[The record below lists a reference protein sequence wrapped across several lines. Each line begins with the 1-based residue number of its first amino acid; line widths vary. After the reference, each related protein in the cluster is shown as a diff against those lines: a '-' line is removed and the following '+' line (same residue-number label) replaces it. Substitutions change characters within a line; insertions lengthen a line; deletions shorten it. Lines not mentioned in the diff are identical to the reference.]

1 MLTYTVF
8 HAARPGTNPETFP
21 AGYRLVATIEAP
33 SRDQV
38 FQLTNHVFAGWH
50 EGAHVKRLF
59 DPRPRSTVVGDVVL
73 DEGGMLWAC
82 APVGW
87 STLPY
92 SLGEKAREIVE
103 SFPEPD
109 DLIVQ
114 RSGDRVLVRTRDPM
128 LRFAIESWGSAGTG
142 FLPPERENP
151 DYYGHPAPDQYPP
164 NPPVDVEL
172 TEWKLKPDRA
182 ANLLRLIDHA
192 LSPAEIARYF
202 DTDEHGEERAAAMIV
217 AEALRTLLRT
227 EHEAFAA
234 YRAADRGVITAAHA
248 EDVAGPREEKPR

>member
-1 MLTYTVF
+1 MLTYNVF
-8 HAARPGTNPETFP
+8 HAARLGTDPEAFP

-33 SRDQV
+33 SRNRV
-38 FQLTNHVFAGWH
+38 FQLTNHFIAGWH
-50 EGAHVKRLF
+50 EGSHVKRLF

-87 STLPY
+87 STLPD

-103 SFPEPD
+103 SFPEPA

-114 RSGDRVLVRTRDPM
+114 RSGDRVLVRTRHPM
-128 LRFAIESWGSAGTG
+128 LRLAIEGWASYGTG
-142 FLPPERENP
+142 RGAQHESP
-151 DYYGHPAPDQYPP
+151 DFYGRPATDQYPP
-164 NPPVDVEL
+164 NPPPDTEL
-172 TEWKLKPDRA
+172 TEWSLKPDRA
-182 ANLLRLIDHA
+182 ASLLRSIDHA
-192 LSPAEIARYF
+192 LSPTEIARYF

-217 AEALRTLLRT
+217 ADALRTLLRA

-234 YRAADRGVITAAHA
+234 YRAADRGIITAAHA